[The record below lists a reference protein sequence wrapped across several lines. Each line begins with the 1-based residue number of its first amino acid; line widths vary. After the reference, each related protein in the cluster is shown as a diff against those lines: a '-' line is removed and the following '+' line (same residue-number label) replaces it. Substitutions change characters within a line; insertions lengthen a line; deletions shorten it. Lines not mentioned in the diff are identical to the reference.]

1 VRTDTRER
9 LLSYVKQIAL
19 ELSEDLLLAP
29 GVVGRVYIW
38 LINRDGFEV
47 CLALNVL
54 KLALERESWF
64 HLDIL
69 VG

>member
-1 VRTDTRER
+1 MGTDTRER